1 MFLGCQERT
10 MGEIAD
16 PNQKNAGSPHWHP
29 TIQCIDLLQNVV
41 GLWLKYG
48 AKYRKN
54 QGFFAS
60 AKLVGRPR

>member
-1 MFLGCQERT
+1 

-29 TIQCIDLLQNVV
+29 TIHCVDVRQNVA

-48 AKYRKN
+48 AKCRKN
-54 QGFFAS
+54 RDFFA
-60 AKLVGRPR
+60 PQN